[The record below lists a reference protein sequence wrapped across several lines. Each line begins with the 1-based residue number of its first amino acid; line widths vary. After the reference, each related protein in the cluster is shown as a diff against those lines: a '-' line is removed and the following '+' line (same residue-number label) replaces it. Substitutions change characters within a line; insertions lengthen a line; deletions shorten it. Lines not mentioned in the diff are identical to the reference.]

1 MLIKAIEKVT
11 RETAEQRER
20 VAICA
25 ERILIMEEQ
34 VGMME
39 HNETYKNSVYLEK
52 DELFQDSKVLM
63 ARAEDNDVSRHSY
76 KNLNPASTTS
86 SLARIEMAS

>member
-1 MLIKAIEKVT
+1 VT

-25 ERILIMEEQ
+25 ERILVMEEQ

-39 HNETYKNSVYLEK
+39 HNEVFKNSVYLEG
-52 DELFQDSKVLM
+52 DELFQDSKVLNTKTNEYDEN
-63 ARAEDNDVSRHSY
+63 RQSY